1 MARKLSVSPS
11 QDRIPFPRPPQPGAR
26 VSLRVVEASS
36 ESLAVVRGVLQP
48 PALATDRGAMLT
60 VRIDGEVGY
69 CATADLSARGLREA
83 AGRAAQWARA
93 AKDRG
98 LSLAGDAWPGAA
110 EAGEPCLRY
119 ESPDGEPLAQRDALI
134 ALLHE
139 EADAM
144 RRDARIVH
152 WAASLDASVVS
163 QSLWI
168 DGEAVSRQTMRYV
181 VPNLEATA
189 AQDGRAQTRTLAG
202 QYNGFCRQGGGE
214 ALRDSGF
221 VGGGAGVADEAIE
234 LLHAPNCPSG
244 VRDLLLSPDQMMLQI
259 HESIGHPL
267 ELDRIL
273 GDERNFAGTSFV
285 TPQMFGSYRYGSPL
299 LNVSF
304 DPGVVGQFASY
315 ATDDDGEAAHRVMLI
330 ENGVL
335 QRALGGALSRARAR
349 ARGFAVQGAAS
360 ARASGWHRA
369 PIDRM
374 ANLNVEPGD
383 ASFESMV
390 ARTERGIWMR
400 TNASWSIDDARNKFQ
415 FGCEWGRLIE
425 NGRLAQVVRNPNYR
439 GVSAT
444 FWRSLAAVGARETM
458 QVLGTP
464 FCGKGEPGQI
474 VRVGH
479 ASPACL
485 FRDVDVFGGEG

>member
-1 MARKLSVSPS
+1 LARKLSVSAP
-11 QDRIPFPRPPQPGAR
+11 QDRISFPRPPLPGAR
-26 VSLRVVEASS
+26 VSLRLVEASS

-48 PALATDRGAMLT
+48 PALATDRGALVT
-60 VRIDGEVGY
+60 VRIDGEAGY

-83 AGRAAQWARA
+83 TERAAQWARA
-93 AKDRG
+93 AKGRG
-98 LSLAGDAWPGAA
+98 QSLVEDDWPIAAGAGAS
-110 EAGEPCLRY
+110 CLRY
-119 ESPDGEPLAQRDALI
+119 ESPNEEPLAQRDVLV
-134 ALLHE
+134 ALLHD
-139 EADAM
+139 EAAAM
-144 RRDARIVH
+144 RRDSRIVH
-152 WAASLDASVVS
+152 WAATLDASTVS
-163 QSLWI
+163 QHLWI
-168 DGEAVSRQTMRYV
+168 DGEAVSQQTMRYV

-189 AQDGRAQTRTLAG
+189 AHEGRAQTRTLAG

-221 VGGGAGVADEAIE
+221 VGGGARVAGEAIE
-234 LLHAPNCPSG
+234 LLLAPNCPSG

-267 ELDRIL
+267 ELDRVL

-304 DPGVVGQFASY
+304 DPAVVGQFASY
-315 ATDDDGEAAHRVMLI
+315 AADDDGEAAHRTMLI
-330 ENGVL
+330 ENGIL

-349 ARGFAVQGAAS
+349 ARGIAIEGAAS
-360 ARASGWHRA
+360 ARASGWDRP

-383 ASFESMV
+383 ASFDSMI
-390 ARTERGIWMR
+390 ASTECGIWMR

-415 FGCEWGRLIE
+415 FGCEWGQLIE
-425 NGRLAQVVRNPNYR
+425 NGRLTQVVRNPNYR

-444 FWRSLAAVGARETM
+444 FWRSLAAVGAPDTM

>member
-1 MARKLSVSPS
+1 M
-11 QDRIPFPRPPQPGAR
+11 PFPRPPQSGAR
-26 VSLRVVEASS
+26 VSLRVVETSS

-48 PALATDRGAMLT
+48 PALATDRGAMVA
-60 VRIDGEVGY
+60 VRIDGEAGY

-83 AGRAAQWARA
+83 AERAAQWARA
-93 AKDRG
+93 AKGRG
-98 LSLAGDAWPGAA
+98 LSLVEEAWPVAGGARSQ
-110 EAGEPCLRY
+110 CLRY
-119 ESPDGEPLAQRDALI
+119 ESPNEAPLAQRDVLVE
-134 ALLHE
+134 LLHD
-139 EADAM
+139 EAAAM
-144 RRDARIVH
+144 RRDSRIVH
-152 WAASLDASVVS
+152 WAATLDASVVS

-168 DGEAVSRQTMRYV
+168 DGEAVSQQSMRYV

-189 AQDGRAQTRTLAG
+189 AHEGRAQTRTLAG

-221 VGGGAGVADEAIE
+221 VGGGSRVADEAIE

-285 TPQMFGSYRYGSPL
+285 TPQMFGSYRYGSSL

-304 DPGVVGQFASY
+304 DPSVAGQFASY
-315 ATDDDGEAAHRVMLI
+315 AADDDGEAARRTMLI
-330 ENGVL
+330 ESGIL

-349 ARGFAVQGAAS
+349 ARGIAIEGAAS
-360 ARASGWHRA
+360 ARASGWERP

-383 ASFESMV
+383 ASFDSMI
-390 ARTERGIWMR
+390 ASTERGIWMR

-425 NGRLAQVVRNPNYR
+425 NGRLTQVVRNPNYR

-444 FWRSLAAVGARETM
+444 FWRSLAAVGSRETM